1 MRSSGCESEMSTT
14 KTKTPITSLLV
25 ANRGEIVSRVARTAE
40 HLGIRTVGVY
50 AESDVNS
57 PYLSDVDSTIALGD
71 DSTSSPYLDP
81 QAIIAAAKTS
91 GVDAIHPGYG
101 FLAENAEF
109 AEACTQ
115 NGLIWV
121 GPSPEAMRAMG
132 GKIRAKE
139 IAREAGVPVL
149 DSIEVGDDLSAT
161 LNQAK
166 DIGLPLLI
174 KPSAGGG
181 GKGMHRVD
189 RLEDLEGSIEIA
201 RREAISSFGDGTLF
215 VERYIER
222 PRHVEVQILADQHGH
237 VLHLGDRDCSI
248 QRRHQKIVEEAP
260 APNLPDDIREKMASA
275 AVALASQ
282 IGYFGAGTVEFLA
295 FDGGFAFLE
304 MNTRLQVEHPVTE
317 EVTGLDL
324 VELQLRVAAGEQLP
338 FSQEEVSIQ
347 GNAIEVRLY
356 AEDPANN
363 YLPSPGLIQK
373 LEVPNLPPARWE
385 LGVRAGSSVSSRYDP
400 MIAKVVTKGR
410 TRHEAAQRL
419 GTVLDR
425 MRIHGVA
432 TNRRLLAAIVNDSD
446 FLDAAVSTAFLD
458 GRPELLSPAP
468 EAGVTELHAIAAA
481 LHAAALEHESMTVQR
496 FTPYGWR
503 NQRSQDQIVQL
514 HSDEETLEVRYRIE
528 RDGTWRVT
536 VYELE
541 HFVRVF
547 STGPDSIEIEVD
559 GERHRVT
566 VSAYPNE
573 VVVDTVAGESR
584 FVEKTPLDDAE
595 EAAVA
600 GECVALVPGAV
611 VDVQVEVGQSVAAGD
626 TLVVLEAMK
635 MEHRLTAVG
644 PGVVVRVLVQVGDTV
659 DYQQVL
665 VEVASDT
672 DESDTEKVAS

>member
-1 MRSSGCESEMSTT
+1 MSTT

-50 AESDVNS
+50 SESDVNS
-57 PYLSDVDSTIALGD
+57 PYLSDVDSAIALGD

-201 RREAISSFGDGTLF
+201 RREAVSSFGDGTLF

-282 IGYFGAGTVEFLA
+282 IGYVGAGTVEFLA

-373 LEVPNLPPARWE
+373 LEVPTLPPARWE
-385 LGVRAGSSVSSRYDP
+385 LGVWAGSSVSSRYDP

-419 GTVLDR
+419 VTVLDR

-458 GRPELLSPAP
+458 SRPELLSPPP

-514 HSDEETLEVRYRIE
+514 HCDEETLEVRYRIK

-536 VYELE
+536 VHEHE

-547 STGPDSIEIEVD
+547 ATGPDSIEIEVD

-573 VVVDTVAGESR
+573 VVVDTAAGESR
-584 FVEKTPLDDAE
+584 FVEKVSLDDAE
-595 EAAVA
+595 EAAAA

-672 DESDTEKVAS
+672 HESDTETVAS